1 MRGSAAGRRRSPQ
14 PGRAAHRSMGDER
27 ERVRYMRRCG
37 PRGADRRGGRG
48 CVPGQPAGL
57 REVVRGAPLRQGRPK
72 GAGEPQAPVGCRGYP
87 HARLCRWATV
97 VAAAAEA
104 AHRSSVMSGSEWT
117 RAEMRSAWSG
127 PGRGP
132 GKCPRAACLP
142 GRGVQGP
149 RSQPRGSYKRRHD
162 CCLHAA
168 ARRARPDRR
177 PVVGKA
183 CGGSQAGAVAPEA
196 GSARVCPSLRRCVN
210 RRC

>member
-1 MRGSAAGRRRSPQ
+1 MRPRAARRAAGGSKGCSPT
-14 PGRAAHRSMGDER
+14 PG
-27 ERVRYMRRCG
+27 
-37 PRGADRRGGRG
+37 P
-48 CVPGQPAGL
+48 
-57 REVVRGAPLRQGRPK
+57 PK
-72 GAGEPQAPVGCRGYP
+72 GGGGAAGSRGVQGVSP

-149 RSQPRGSYKRRHD
+149 RSQPRGSFAAVPFEHERRRARANKRRHD

>member
-1 MRGSAAGRRRSPQ
+1 MLPYA
-14 PGRAAHRSMGDER
+14 RAAQR
-27 ERVRYMRRCG
+27 
-37 PRGADRRGGRG
+37 
-48 CVPGQPAGL
+48 
-57 REVVRGAPLRQGRPK
+57 

-87 HARLCRWATV
+87 HARLCRRATV

-142 GRGVQGP
+142 GRGVQGSPCKLP
-149 RSQPRGSYKRRHD
+149 RSQPRGSFAAVNFESESSCTRANIFLHFFCHD
-162 CCLHAA
+162 SS
-168 ARRARPDRR
+168 ARLSRPDRR
-177 PVVGKA
+177 PVAGKA

-196 GSARVCPSLRRCVN
+196 GSARVCPSLCRCVN